1 MTRQT
6 IGRDLHFRGIGVHS
20 GRVVN
25 LALKP
30 SDGGAIVF
38 RRTDRDGL
46 EIALDPGTSGLRNR
60 TCLGSGDG
68 RIETVEHLLAALSGF
83 GVDSL
88 GVDLDGIEIPILD
101 GSALPFADALAG
113 AGTRE
118 VAGEK
123 RILRVLKPFTVE
135 ESGASIEVLPGPGF
149 RISYLIEFD
158 HPAVGRQEIDIDV
171 TRESFV
177 AGIAPARTFG
187 FLKDVPELHR
197 RGLALGG
204 SFQNALILDGE
215 KVVNGPLRFPDEFV
229 RHKVLDLVGD
239 LYLVGCP
246 IEGYFKARR
255 AGHALHLKAVRFL
268 LDHPDFREYRFSQ
281 APRGG
286 P

>member
-1 MTRQT
+1 MKRT
-6 IGRDLHFRGIGVHS
+6 IGGDLHFRGVGVHS

-30 SDGGAIVF
+30 SDGGGIVF
-38 RRTDRDGL
+38 RRTDRDGV
-46 EIALDPGTSGLRNR
+46 EIALDPGTSGMRNR

-88 GVDLDGIEIPILD
+88 GIELDGIEIPILD

-135 ESGASIEVLPGPGF
+135 EGGASIEVLPDPGF

-171 TRESFV
+171 TRESFA

-197 RGLALGG
+197 RGLGLGG
-204 SFQNALILDGE
+204 SFQNTLLLDGE

-246 IEGYFKARR
+246 VKGYFKARR

-268 LDHPDFREYRFSQ
+268 LDHPDFREYVD
-281 APRGG
+281 
-286 P
+286 

>member
-1 MTRQT
+1 MRKRT
-6 IGRDLHFRGIGVHS
+6 IERALHFRGVGVHS
-20 GRVVN
+20 GRVVS
-25 LALKP
+25 LTLKP
-30 SDGGAIVF
+30 SDSGEINF
-38 RRTDRDGL
+38 RRTDREGA
-46 EIALDPGTSGLRNR
+46 EIALGPGTTGARNR

-88 GVDLDGIEIPILD
+88 DVELDGIEIPILD
-101 GSALPFADALAG
+101 GSALPFAKALAG
-113 AGTRE
+113 AGIRE
-118 VAGEK
+118 IAGEK
-123 RILRVLKPFTVE
+123 RILRVLKPFMVE
-135 ESGASIEVLPGPGF
+135 EGAAAIDVLPGEGF

-171 TRESFV
+171 TRESFT

-204 SFQNALILDGE
+204 SFQNAILCDEE

-246 IEGYFKARR
+246 VEGRFKARR

-268 LDHPDFREYRFSQ
+268 LDHPDFREY
-281 APRGG
+281 GV
-286 P
+286 